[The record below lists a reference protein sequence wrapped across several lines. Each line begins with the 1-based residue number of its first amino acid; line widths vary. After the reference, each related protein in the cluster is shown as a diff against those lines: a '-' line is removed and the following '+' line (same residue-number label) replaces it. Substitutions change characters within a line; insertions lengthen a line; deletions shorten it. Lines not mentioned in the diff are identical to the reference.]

1 MTNCKSRLNAMCS
14 KVIAHFGSSHFG
26 SRSVWLQCLCASVIS
41 AIDRMPLS
49 QEQIDALKNPE
60 TMITIQVENPKKPG
74 SKAAERFALYK
85 AATTIQDA
93 TIKGANWQDSSSDFE
108 KGFLKAPEGTPDRE
122 AEARSKIQS
131 TDLVPKALPELTE
144 SVSKV
149 EMSAAT
155 ISLLR
160 TMIRD
165 EIKNGMLEME
175 HRFSA
180 KLDNAIGEVKEEL
193 CVERASRQQL
203 EERVAQLEQQHVRE
217 QAAST
222 AQMFDD
228 EDVDKSVVVV
238 GGFGD
243 QALEDAEALVQQMM
257 VGIAGFKEVDMVNVE
272 QPIAL
277 ATFDTPA
284 SALEFI
290 RTQKKNHIIQTNKLW
305 AAENRSKT
313 ERSRCKIVSKLKKY
327 MIELGGFQ
335 ARDVITSYKLFRINA
350 RVSGKILPV
359 ATVTEACEL
368 IWCNDA
374 VPTVQVREALDSFVR
389 ELE

>member
-1 MTNCKSRLNAMCS
+1 
-14 KVIAHFGSSHFG
+14 
-26 SRSVWLQCLCASVIS
+26 
-41 AIDRMPLS
+41 
-49 QEQIDALKNPE
+49 
-60 TMITIQVENPKKPG
+60 MIEIQMENPKKPG
-74 SKAAERFALYK
+74 SKAAERFNHYK

-93 TIKGANWQDSSSDFE
+93 TAKGANWQDLSSDFE
-108 KGFLKAPEGTPDRE
+108 KGFLKVCGPKPLEPIALGSAKRAAPEGTPDRE

-175 HRFSA
+175 HRFST
-180 KLDNAIGEVKEEL
+180 KLDNAIEEVKQEL

-217 QAAST
+217 QAAPT
-222 AQMFDD
+222 APMFED

-243 QALEDAEALVQQMM
+243 RALEDAEALVQQMM
-257 VGIAGFKEVDMVNVE
+257 VGIAGFKKVDMINVE

-284 SALEFI
+284 SALKFI
-290 RTQKKNHIIQTNKLW
+290 RTQKKNHIIHTNKLW

-313 ERSRCKIVSKLKKY
+313 ERTRGKIVSKLKKY

-335 ARDVITSYKLFRINA
+335 ARDVITSYKLFRVNV

-359 ATVTEACEL
+359 ATVTEACEM